1 MKFITMWM
9 FYKYVTVLNQMC
21 QIQIVWKI
29 GYNFC
34 TIVDKCKIFNVIIY
48 CQNASEVQM
57 QNNVCE
63 WILDTLK
70 MALLET
76 KEKQKRHCKNG
87 NTDHEIVNENWSFMS
102 VRFYNRRKVFL

>member
-1 MKFITMWM
+1 M

-34 TIVDKCKIFNVIIY
+34 TIADKCKTINVIIY

-63 WILDTLK
+63 WILD
-70 MALLET
+70 
-76 KEKQKRHCKNG
+76 
-87 NTDHEIVNENWSFMS
+87 I
-102 VRFYNRRKVFL
+102 

>member
-1 MKFITMWM
+1 MKIITMWM
-9 FYKYVTVLNQMC
+9 FYKNVTVLNQMC

-34 TIVDKCKIFNVIIY
+34 TIVDKCKIINVIIY

-63 WILDTLK
+63 WILDILK
-70 MALLET
+70 MALFET
-76 KEKQKRHCKNG
+76 KEKQKKALQKWKNRSWNCKRKLIF
-87 NTDHEIVNENWSFMS
+87 HECQI
-102 VRFYNRRKVFL
+102 LQ

>member
-1 MKFITMWM
+1 MKIITMWM
-9 FYKYVTVLNQMC
+9 FYKNVTVLNQMC

-34 TIVDKCKIFNVIIY
+34 TIVDKCKTINVIIY

-63 WILDTLK
+63 WILD
-70 MALLET
+70 
-76 KEKQKRHCKNG
+76 
-87 NTDHEIVNENWSFMS
+87 I
-102 VRFYNRRKVFL
+102 